1 MPFEI
6 VRNDITNMRVDAIVN
21 TANPRPI
28 IGAGVDSAIHKAA
41 GPDLFDDR
49 KKIGAIAMG
58 DAVITPAYNLN
69 AKYVIHTAGP
79 MWVDGKHG
87 EGAALR
93 SCYHRSLLLAAEYQ
107 CKSIAFPLIS
117 AGTYGFPKD
126 LALEIATNCI
136 SSFLMNYEMMVYLV
150 VFDRAAFSLSEKLF
164 QAVTSYIDEHYVESV
179 KRKEYRNQDDDRR
192 QRRLRDF
199 PESYDRSE
207 TLSGESFHDTGSN
220 AEISQKWSVKEE
232 GYLAP
237 PAPAACSSEAIRKQ
251 TPEAI
256 RKQVPES
263 MQKQTSKQ
271 SSKMPA
277 PSRKLEDL
285 LREVE
290 YTFSEAVFKWID
302 SKGKTDPEIYK
313 KANLDRKL
321 FSKIRNNTYYKPSKT
336 TALALAIA
344 LELNLDETKDLIG
357 RAGYALTHSSKSDII
372 IEYFITQGNYD
383 IFEINEVLFAFD
395 QPLIGG

>member
-1 MPFEI
+1 
-6 VRNDITNMRVDAIVN
+6 
-21 TANPRPI
+21 
-28 IGAGVDSAIHKAA
+28 
-41 GPDLFDDR
+41 
-49 KKIGAIAMG
+49 
-58 DAVITPAYNLN
+58 
-69 AKYVIHTAGP
+69 
-79 MWVDGKHG
+79 
-87 EGAALR
+87 
-93 SCYHRSLLLAAEYQ
+93 
-107 CKSIAFPLIS
+107 
-117 AGTYGFPKD
+117 
-126 LALEIATNCI
+126 
-136 SSFLMNYEMMVYLV
+136 
-150 VFDRAAFSLSEKLF
+150 
-164 QAVTSYIDEHYVESV
+164 
-179 KRKEYRNQDDDRR
+179 
-192 QRRLRDF
+192 
-199 PESYDRSE
+199 
-207 TLSGESFHDTGSN
+207 
-220 AEISQKWSVKEE
+220 
-232 GYLAP
+232 
-237 PAPAACSSEAIRKQ
+237 
-251 TPEAI
+251 
-256 RKQVPES
+256 
-263 MQKQTSKQ
+263 
-271 SSKMPA
+271 MPA